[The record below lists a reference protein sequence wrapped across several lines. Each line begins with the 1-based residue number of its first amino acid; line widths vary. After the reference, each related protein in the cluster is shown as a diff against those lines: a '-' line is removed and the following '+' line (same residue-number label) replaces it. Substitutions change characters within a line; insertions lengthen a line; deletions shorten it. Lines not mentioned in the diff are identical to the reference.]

1 MRDSLGKEID
11 VGDRVVYSHS
21 RYADLRHG
29 RVVAITSRMIRI
41 QALDHAGSVLK
52 TSSQV
57 AIVEKFDA

>member
-29 RVVAITSRMIRI
+29 RVIGITPHMIRI
-41 QALDHAGSVLK
+41 QALNCSASVLK

-57 AIVEKFDA
+57 AIVEKFNA